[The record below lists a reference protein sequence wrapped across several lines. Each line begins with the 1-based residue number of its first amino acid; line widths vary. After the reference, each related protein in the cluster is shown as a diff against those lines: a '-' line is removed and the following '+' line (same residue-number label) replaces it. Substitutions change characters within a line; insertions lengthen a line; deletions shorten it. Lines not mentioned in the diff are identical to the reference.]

1 MSLVPISLTI
11 SSLLGDL
18 FIADDCFE
26 LVLLHVLPYL
36 YFGLLGFSILTF
48 RSFLVFSDPRRTSC
62 LFQFVRQ
69 LLPLLSIIFSNYDL
83 ETGNPLYQPR
93 SEKKKEKRL
102 LLSKR
107 NSGLCSPFIPDW
119 SRNSPLHLN
128 QEDSPCA
135 KESALLGQPKDA
147 RKDFGDVV
155 IEPV

>member
-11 SSLLGDL
+11 SSLLGDPS
-18 FIADDCFE
+18 IADDCFE
-26 LVLLHVLPYL
+26 LVVLHVLPYL
-36 YFGLLGFSILTF
+36 YFGPLGFSILTF
-48 RSFLVFSDPRRTSC
+48 RSFLVFSDPKRTSC

-93 SEKKKEKRL
+93 SGKKKKRL

-107 NSGLCSPFIPDW
+107 NSGLCLPFIPDW
-119 SRNSPLHLN
+119 SRNSPLHLS

-135 KESALLGQPKDA
+135 KKRALLGSPKDA
-147 RKDFGDVV
+147 RRDFGDVV